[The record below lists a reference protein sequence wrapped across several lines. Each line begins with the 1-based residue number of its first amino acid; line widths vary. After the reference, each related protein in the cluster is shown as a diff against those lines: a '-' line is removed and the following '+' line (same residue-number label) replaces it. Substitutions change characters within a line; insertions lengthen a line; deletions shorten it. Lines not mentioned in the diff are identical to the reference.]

1 MSRVRRSCGSRRLLA
16 RRCHL
21 RLHLGSEHLP
31 AGMVEL
37 VDRAGLREL
46 ARQAPPKPRR
56 CPWRRNERGQ
66 DLARGD
72 GADIGAARLRR
83 EAQRLLRG
91 AKLGLLE
98 TDAGELGPRRP
109 GRERQQACH
118 DLPLDI
124 ELDRGLD
131 PVVGK
136 ARQRRPAH
144 LHHDRLGDAEP
155 VIGGLQ
161 PRIVEERDLHGGV
174 GAERRMQQAR
184 DLAPCQRGVL
194 GGADPHHVFVQSS
207 ARDRRDG
214 AHAAVGREG
223 LASGEQ
229 ERARDGECAPQMVRE
244 HGPSLV

>member
-1 MSRVRRSCGSRRLLA
+1 LLA
-16 RRCHL
+16 RGCDL
-21 RLHLGSEHLP
+21 RRHLGSEHLP

-37 VDRAGLREL
+37 VDRAGLQEL
-46 ARQAPPKPRR
+46 VGKLRR
-56 CPWRRNERGQ
+56 SLGAVLGRNERGQ
-66 DLARGD
+66 DLARGN
-72 GADIGAARLRR
+72 GAYIGAARLHR
-83 EAQRLLRG
+83 EAQSLLRG
-91 AKLGLLE
+91 DKLGLFE
-98 TDAGELGPRRP
+98 TDACELGPGGP

-144 LHHDRLGDAEP
+144 LHHDRLGDPEP
-155 VIGGLQ
+155 VIGGLK

-174 GAERRMQQAR
+174 GAEWPMQQAR
-184 DLAPCQRGVL
+184 NLAPCQRGVL
-194 GGADPHHVFVQSS
+194 GGVDPHDALVQSP
-207 ARDRRDG
+207 ARDFRDG
-214 AHAAVGREG
+214 AHAAVRREG

-229 ERARDGECAPQMVRE
+229 ERARDGECAPQIVKE